1 MLNNG
6 NLFGFFV
13 DIDSVLSFA
22 YTGPTAANELC
33 ITFQY
38 GIVNHAGLSASDI
51 ENMVNNTL
59 KTGLIIAATNVTI
72 NILNTSFPNNNRLLL
87 RKRWNPFFARNRQGS
102 FERSWREH
110 RLIVPL
116 NYFQSH
122 FPPGF
127 VEQVLSG
134 NDRRLVSMPTETGL
148 TTSLAEL
155 KRRLVAYLDSV
166 PPEIIQIIDNPF
178 CPQQS
183 SNNTKCAIVTSS
195 VCVFLDAGDDRQ
207 EVQTALRT
215 GMQQSIN
222 NGDFEAAIPEENRL
236 P

>member
-1 MLNNG
+1 L
-6 NLFGFFV
+6 
-13 DIDSVLSFA
+13 A

-38 GIVNHAGLSASDI
+38 GIVNHAGFSASDI

-59 KTGLIIAATNVTI
+59 KTGLIIAATDVTI
-72 NILNTSFPNNNRLLL
+72 GILNTSFPNNNRLLR
-87 RKRWNPFFARNRQGS
+87 RKRWNPFIARNRQGL

-134 NDRRLVSMPTETGL
+134 DDRRHLVSMPTQTGL
-148 TTSLAEL
+148 TPSLAEL
-155 KRRLVAYLDSV
+155 TRRLVAYLDSV

-183 SNNTKCAIVTSS
+183 SNNAKCAIVTSN